1 LAKNEFAMLVRRE
14 LMLGWHGMLVPGADI
29 EDVARH
35 GEAARAFGMNWAVVP
50 FECHAGKAGAINFF
64 RDL

>member
-1 LAKNEFAMLVRRE
+1 
-14 LMLGWHGMLVPGADI
+14 MLGWHGMLVPGADI